1 MEIYIIRHGE
11 TEWNMLRKLQGR
23 SDIELNEMGIR
34 LAEITAEALKDI
46 PFDIAYTSPLK
57 RAYKTAEIIIGER
70 KIPLITDERI
80 QEVSFGAYE
89 GLGCSKT
96 NYEIPDPEFEYFFQA
111 PEKYVA
117 RNGAESIEDLCK
129 RTTDFLKEITNQPA
143 LKDKRVLV
151 ATHGAALKGLLSSIG
166 NKEKKDFWGT
176 GVHRNCAVTKLEC
189 NQDKITIVYENR
201 IFYPESMGIKP
212 TFAK

>member
-1 MEIYIIRHGE
+1 MKIYIIRHGE
-11 TEWNMLRKLQGR
+11 TQWNTLRKLQGR
-23 SDIELNEMGIR
+23 SDTELNEVGIQ
-34 LAEITAEALKDI
+34 LAEITAKALEHI

-57 RAYKTAEIIIGER
+57 RAYKTAEIIVGNRE
-70 KIPLITDERI
+70 IPIIPDERI

-89 GLGCSKT
+89 GLGCSKA

-117 RNGAESIEDLCK
+117 KNGAESIEDLCK
-129 RTTDFLKEITNQPA
+129 RTTEFLKEITSNPQ
-143 LKDKRVLV
+143 LEDKTILI

-166 NKEKKDFWGT
+166 NKQKKDFWGM
-176 GVHRNCAVTKLEC
+176 GVHRNCAVTELESH
-189 NQDKITIVYENR
+189 QGQITLIEENR
-201 IFYPESMGIKP
+201 IYYPEEMGTKP

>member
-23 SDIELNEMGIR
+23 SDTELNEMGIR
-34 LAEITAEALKDI
+34 LAEITAEALKEI

-57 RAYKTAEIIIGER
+57 RAYKTAEIIVGDR
-70 KIPLITDERI
+70 NIPLIAEERI

-89 GLGCSKT
+89 GLGCSKA

-129 RTTDFLKEITNQPA
+129 RTTEFLKEIINNQQ
-143 LKDKRVLV
+143 LKDKKVLV

-166 NKEKKDFWGT
+166 NKEKKDFWGM
-176 GVHRNCAVTKLEC
+176 GVHRNCAVTKLNC
-189 NQDKITIVYENR
+189 NEGKIQIVYENK
-201 IFYPESMGIKP
+201 IFYPESMGTKP

>member
-1 MEIYIIRHGE
+1 MKIYIIRHGE
-11 TEWNMLRKLQGR
+11 TEWNNLRKLQGR
-23 SDIELNEMGIR
+23 SDTELNEVGIQ

-57 RAYKTAEIIIGER
+57 RAYKTAEIIVGDR
-70 KIPLITDERI
+70 DIPLIPDERI

-89 GLGCSKT
+89 GLGCSKD

-117 RNGAESIEDLCK
+117 KNGAESIEDLCK
-129 RTTDFLKEITNQPA
+129 RTTEFLREITSNPE
-143 LKDKRVLV
+143 LEDKTVLI
-151 ATHGAALKGLLSSIG
+151 ATHGAALKGLLSSVG
-166 NKEKKDFWGT
+166 NKEKKDFWGM
-176 GVHRNCAVTKLEC
+176 GVHRNCAVTELESH
-189 NQDKITIVYENR
+189 QGEITLIEENR
-201 IFYPESMGIKP
+201 IYYPEDMGTKP

>member
-1 MEIYIIRHGE
+1 MDIYIIRHGE
-11 TEWNMLRKLQGR
+11 TEWNSLRKLQGR
-23 SDIELNEMGIR
+23 SDTELNEMGIR
-34 LAEITAEALKDI
+34 LAEITAEALEDI

-57 RAYKTAEIIIGER
+57 RAYKTAEIIAGKR
-70 KIPLITDERI
+70 NIPLIADERI

-89 GLGCSKT
+89 GLGCSKA

-117 RNGAESIEDLCK
+117 KNGAESIEELCE
-129 RTTDFLKEITNQPA
+129 RTTEFLKEITSNPE
-143 LKDKRVLV
+143 LEEKTVLI

-166 NKEKKDFWGT
+166 NKEKKDFWGC
-176 GVHRNCAVTKLEC
+176 GVHRNCAVTKLESHKGEI
-189 NQDKITIVYENR
+189 NLIYENR
-201 IFYPESMGIKP
+201 IFYPENMGTKP

>member
-1 MEIYIIRHGE
+1 MKIYIIRHGE
-11 TEWNMLRKLQGR
+11 TEWNTLRKLQGR
-23 SDIELNEMGIR
+23 SDTELNEVGIR

-57 RAYKTAEIIIGER
+57 RAYKTAEIIVGDR
-70 KIPLITDERI
+70 HIPLIPDERI

-89 GLGCSKT
+89 GLGCSKD

-117 RNGAESIEDLCK
+117 KNGAESIEDLCK
-129 RTTDFLKEITNQPA
+129 RTTEFLREITSNPE
-143 LKDKRVLV
+143 LEDKTVLI
-151 ATHGAALKGLLSSIG
+151 ATHGAALKGLLSSVG
-166 NKEKKDFWGT
+166 NKEKKDFWGM
-176 GVHRNCAVTKLEC
+176 GVHRNCAVTELESH
-189 NQDKITIVYENR
+189 QGEITLIEENR
-201 IFYPESMGIKP
+201 IYYPEDMGTKP

>member
-1 MEIYIIRHGE
+1 MKIYIIRHGE
-11 TEWNMLRKLQGR
+11 TEWNTLRKLQGR
-23 SDIELNEMGIR
+23 SDTELNEVGIQ
-34 LAEITAEALKDI
+34 LAEITAKALEHI

-57 RAYKTAEIIIGER
+57 RAYKTAEIIVGNR
-70 KIPLITDERI
+70 NIPIIPEERI

-89 GLGCSKT
+89 GLGCSKA

-117 RNGAESIEDLCK
+117 KNGAESIEDLCK
-129 RTTDFLKEITNQPA
+129 RTTEFLKEITSNPE
-143 LKDKRVLV
+143 LEDKTVLI

-166 NKEKKDFWGT
+166 NKEKKDFWGM
-176 GVHRNCAVTKLEC
+176 GVHRNCAVTELESH
-189 NQDKITIVYENR
+189 QGEITLIEENR
-201 IFYPESMGIKP
+201 IYYPEEMGTKP